1 MKKLTVNAKTKNY
14 DITIKEGLIAE
25 ILDYLQQDKK
35 KFLIT
40 NNTLEKLYSDLVSS
54 FENKIV
60 IKDGEEYKNFE
71 TFEFIINELL
81 KRKIERKD
89 LILAL
94 GGGVVGDLAGFAAS
108 SVLRGVNF
116 VQIPTTLLSQVDSSV
131 GGKTGFNTKYGKN
144 LIGAFYQPESVLIDT
159 NFLKTLPVREI
170 KTGLG
175 EVVKY
180 SFIEKNCSDDEKIH
194 LSKYLDEA
202 DPNNLDFKEI
212 IYRSV
217 ALKASVVSKDEK
229 EAGLRAVL
237 NFGHTFAHSIETIT
251 NYKKFTHGEAVA
263 MGMKLAFE
271 LSCNLNFINKEY
283 LDYAFNLI
291 DKFNLAPVYKIECDK
306 DEYINIMK
314 SDKKVSNSKIRLV
327 LPTSKGEVK
336 IFDNI
341 KEDDI
346 KKVL

>member
-40 NNTLEKLYSDLVSS
+40 NNTLEKLYPDLVSS

-180 SFIEKNCSDDEKIH
+180 SFIEKNCSNDEKIH

-217 ALKASVVSKDEK
+217 ALKASVVSNDEK

-271 LSCNLNFINKEY
+271 LSYNLNFINKEY

>member
-1 MKKLTVNAKTKNY
+1 MKKLTVNTKTKTY
-14 DITIKEGLIAE
+14 DIIIKEGLIAE
-25 ILDYLQQDKK
+25 ILDYLQRDKK

-40 NNTLEKLYSDLVSS
+40 NKTLEKLYPDLVNN

-94 GGGVVGDLAGFAAS
+94 GGGVVGDLAGFAAA

-116 VQIPTTLLSQVDSSV
+116 VQIPTTLLAQVDSSV

-180 SFIEKNCSDDEKIH
+180 SFIEKNCSNDENIH
-194 LSKYLDEA
+194 LSNFLNEA
-202 DPNNLDFKEI
+202 SPNNLDFKEI

-271 LSCNLNFINKEY
+271 LSYNLNFINKEY
-283 LDYAFNLI
+283 FDYAFNLI
-291 DKFNLAPVYKIECDK
+291 DKFNLAPIYKIECDK
-306 DEYINIMK
+306 DEYISIMK

>member
-1 MKKLTVNAKTKNY
+1 M
-14 DITIKEGLIAE
+14 
-25 ILDYLQQDKK
+25 
-35 KFLIT
+35 
-40 NNTLEKLYSDLVSS
+40 
-54 FENKIV
+54 
-60 IKDGEEYKNFE
+60 
-71 TFEFIINELL
+71 
-81 KRKIERKD
+81 
-89 LILAL
+89 
-94 GGGVVGDLAGFAAS
+94 AGFAAA

-116 VQIPTTLLSQVDSSV
+116 VQIPTTLLAQVDSSV

-180 SFIEKNCSDDEKIH
+180 SFIEKNCSNDENIH
-194 LSKYLDEA
+194 LSNFLNETN
-202 DPNNLDFKEI
+202 PNNLDFKEI

-271 LSCNLNFINKEY
+271 LSYNLNFINKEY
-283 LDYAFNLI
+283 FDYAFNLI
-291 DKFNLAPVYKIECDK
+291 DKFNLAPIYKIECDK
-306 DEYINIMK
+306 DEYISIMK

-327 LPTSKGEVK
+327 LPISKGEVK

-341 KEDDI
+341 KEDEI

>member
-1 MKKLTVNAKTKNY
+1 MKKLTVNAKTKTY

-25 ILDYLQQDKK
+25 ISDYIQHDKK

-40 NNTLEKLYSDLVSS
+40 NDTLEKLYPDLVNN

-89 LILAL
+89 LIIAL
-94 GGGVVGDLAGFAAS
+94 GGGVVGDLAGFAAA

-116 VQIPTTLLSQVDSSV
+116 VQIPTTLLAQVDSSV

-159 NFLKTLPVREI
+159 NFLKTLPSREI

-175 EVVKY
+175 EVIKY
-180 SFIEKNCSDDEKIH
+180 SFIEKKCSKDRSIY
-194 LSKYLDEA
+194 LSDYLDKA
-202 DPNNLDFKEI
+202 DPNSLNFKEI
-212 IYRSV
+212 IFRSA

-251 NYKKFTHGEAVA
+251 NYKKYTHGEAVA

-271 LSCNLNFINKEY
+271 LSYNLNFIDKEY
-283 LDYAFNLI
+283 FDYAFNLI
-291 DKFNLAPVYKIECDK
+291 DKFELAPIYKIECDK

-314 SDKKVSNSKIRLV
+314 SDKKVANSKIRIV
-327 LPTSKGEVK
+327 LPIARGEVK
-336 IFDNI
+336 IFDDIDEN
-341 KEDDI
+341 KI